1 MLIEKKS
8 LFAAIAIFLFS
19 TIFTQL
25 YAEPAR
31 VINLPKPNLPFSDGI
46 VAGNTLYVAGQDG
59 VMPNGKVVSG
69 GIVSQTKMALSK
81 IQKVVHEAGF
91 RMKDVV
97 STTVYLSNMNDY
109 QKMNAIYRRYFPNP
123 TPTRVT
129 VQVARL
135 ALNANIEISAIA
147 VK

>member
-1 MLIEKKS
+1 MLLQKKS
-8 LFAAIAIFLFS
+8 LLFITIIFLFS
-19 TIFTQL
+19 AIFTL
-25 YAEPAR
+25 SYATPAR
-31 VINLPKPNLPFSDGI
+31 IINLPKPNLPFSDGI
-46 VAGNTLYVAGQDG
+46 LVGNTLYVAGQ
-59 VMPNGKVVSG
+59 NGMGANEKMVSG
-69 GIVSQTKMALSK
+69 GIAPQTKMALSK

-109 QKMNAIYRRYFPNP
+109 QKMNTIYRRYFRNP